1 MLIVV
6 SCQTYVRIFSE
17 YRCRCQAC
25 VNMYVYV
32 FNDHSPSIPSHISS
46 APSPCSGTSVM
57 TSATTSDH
65 VTRPGLELYY
75 LIKTPEPVFGSALSF
90 DLPPVSSHQD
100 QILRLHDISL
110 PATIHTT
117 CTAIQTYHIN
127 TYLDTSNYIHIQTPG
142 RQTFHTSLRPVVP
155 GQHLLPFSTP
165 VLVGQ

>member
-1 MLIVV
+1 MIM
-6 SCQTYVRIFSE
+6 SCETYVRMLSE
-17 YRCRCQAC
+17 YQCRCQAC
-25 VNMYVYV
+25 KHVCIC
-32 FNDHSPSIPSHISS
+32 FKDHSPSIPSHISS

-65 VTRPGLELYY
+65 VTRSGLEMYY
-75 LIKTPEPVFGSALSF
+75 LIKTNVPVFGSALSF
-90 DLPPVSSHQD
+90 DLPLVSSHQD
-100 QILRLHDISL
+100 QILRLHDIFL

-117 CTAIQTYHIN
+117 CTAIQTYHIS